1 MPSPKSASPNSRASE
16 VSSYRGLDHI
26 RKVGV
31 VGAGLIGGGWVVA
44 FLGRGYDVSVQ
55 DPSPDAVARLRA
67 QIAAAWP
74 ALESLGLAEGANPD
88 RLTFNTD
95 LATALEGVDFVQE
108 NAPERPEVK
117 VELYARLGDLVPA
130 DVIIASSTSGL
141 PVSLLQ
147 RDCRHPQ
154 RCVLGHPF
162 NPVHLM
168 PLVELGGGDLTDTAA
183 IDTASDFY
191 VAMGK
196 EPVRLHREIFGHIAN
211 RLTSA
216 MFREA
221 VSLVAQG
228 YATVADVDRA
238 IRFGPA
244 LKWAV
249 QGQFTT
255 FHTGGGDAGMEGFL
269 RHFAPGIM
277 SRWQTMSDPDLAD
290 PSLQARISSQ
300 VAEATGFRSVAD
312 IARHQDAMLLRLRQA
327 LSAELLEERPR

>member
-1 MPSPKSASPNSRASE
+1 MPSPKSASPNSRASDTGT
-16 VSSYRGLDHI
+16 YRGLDQI

-31 VGAGLIGGGWVVA
+31 VGAGLIGGGWVAA

-55 DPSPDAVARLRA
+55 DPSAAAEARLRA
-67 QIAAAWP
+67 QVEAAWP
-74 ALESLGLAEGANPD
+74 ALESLGLSPGASPD
-88 RLTFNTD
+88 RLTFHAD
-95 LATALEGVDFVQE
+95 LAIALDGVDFVQE
-108 NAPERPEVK
+108 NAPERPDVK
-117 VELYARLGDLVPA
+117 AELYARLGDLLPA

-141 PVSLLQ
+141 PISLLQ
-147 RDCRHPQ
+147 KDCRHPQ

-168 PLVELGGGDLTDTAA
+168 PLVELGGGELTDPAA
-183 IDTASDFY
+183 IDTATDFY

-196 EPVRLHREIFGHIAN
+196 EPVRLYREIVGHIAN

-221 VSLVAQG
+221 VSLVAEG

-277 SRWQTMSDPDLAD
+277 NRWRTITDPDLAD
-290 PSLQARISSQ
+290 PALQTKLTAQ
-300 VAEATGFRSVAD
+300 VIEANGHRPIAD
-312 IARHQDAMLLRLRQA
+312 IARHQDAMVLRLLRA
-327 LSAELLEERPR
+327 LSE

>member
-16 VSSYRGLDHI
+16 AGRYRGLESI
-26 RKVGV
+26 RRVGV
-31 VGAGLIGGGWVVA
+31 VGAGLIGGGWVAA

-55 DPSPDAVARLRA
+55 DPSPGTEARLRA
-67 QIAAAWP
+67 QVAAAWP
-74 ALESLGLAEGANPD
+74 ALESLGLAAGASPD
-88 RLTFNTD
+88 RLTFHTS
-95 LATALEGVDFVQE
+95 LTMALEGADFVQE

-117 VELYARLGDLVPA
+117 AALYAQLGDVLPA

-168 PLVELGGGDLTDTAA
+168 PLVELGGGEQTDPAA
-183 IDTASDFY
+183 IDTATSFY

-196 EPVRLHREIFGHIAN
+196 EPVRLDREIVGHIAN

-221 VSLVAQG
+221 VSLVAGG

-277 SRWQTMSDPDLAD
+277 NRWRTMADPDLAD
-290 PSLQARISSQ
+290 PDLQAKLTAQ
-300 VAEATGFRSVAD
+300 VAEANGHRPVAD
-312 IARHQDAMLLRLRQA
+312 IARQQDAMVLRLLQA
-327 LSAELLEERPR
+327 LAE

>member
-1 MPSPKSASPNSRASE
+1 MPSPKSANPNSRVSE
-16 VSSYRGLDHI
+16 TGTYRGLDRI
-26 RKVGV
+26 RRVGV
-31 VGAGLIGGGWVVA
+31 VGAGLIGGGWVAA

-55 DPSPDAVARLRA
+55 DPSADAEARLRA
-67 QIAAAWP
+67 QVETAWP
-74 ALESLGLAEGANPD
+74 ALESLGLAPGASPD
-88 RLTFNTD
+88 RLSLHTD
-95 LATALEGVDFVQE
+95 LATALDGVDFVQE

-117 VELYARLGDLVPA
+117 ADLYVRLGGLLPA

-147 RDCRHPQ
+147 KDCRHPQ

-168 PLVELGGGDLTDTAA
+168 PLVELGGGELTDPAA
-183 IDTASDFY
+183 IDTATDFY

-196 EPVRLHREIFGHIAN
+196 EPVRLHREIVGHIAN

-269 RHFAPGIM
+269 RHFTPGIM
-277 SRWQTMSDPDLAD
+277 NRWRTMTDPDLANPD
-290 PSLQARISSQ
+290 LQVKLTAQ
-300 VAEATGFRSVAD
+300 VAEANGHRPVAD
-312 IARHQDAMLLRLRQA
+312 IARHQDAMVLRLLQA
-327 LSAELLEERPR
+327 LAE

>member
-1 MPSPKSASPNSRASE
+1 MPSLKSASPNSRASE
-16 VSSYRGLDHI
+16 TGTYRGLDRI
-26 RKVGV
+26 RRVGV
-31 VGAGLIGGGWVVA
+31 VGAGLIGGGWVAA
-44 FLGRGYDVSVQ
+44 FLGQGYDVSVQ
-55 DPSPDAVARLRA
+55 DPSADAEARLRA
-67 QIAAAWP
+67 QVEAAWP
-74 ALESLGLAEGANPD
+74 ALESLGLAPGASPD
-88 RLTFNTD
+88 RLSLHTD
-95 LATALEGVDFVQE
+95 LATALDGVDFVQE

-117 VELYARLGDLVPA
+117 AELYARLGGLLPA

-147 RDCRHPQ
+147 KDCRHPQ

-168 PLVELGGGDLTDTAA
+168 PLVELGGGELTDPAA
-183 IDTASDFY
+183 IDTATDFY

-196 EPVRLHREIFGHIAN
+196 EPVRLHREIVGHIAN

-221 VSLVAQG
+221 VSLVAEG

-277 SRWQTMSDPDLAD
+277 NRWQTMRDPDLAD
-290 PSLQARISSQ
+290 PDLQAKLTAQ
-300 VAEATGFRSVAD
+300 VAEANGHRPVAD
-312 IARHQDAMLLRLRQA
+312 IARHQDAMVLRLLRA
-327 LSAELLEERPR
+327 LAE

>member
-1 MPSPKSASPNSRASE
+1 MPSPKSASPNSRASDTGA
-16 VSSYRGLDHI
+16 YRGLDQI

-31 VGAGLIGGGWVVA
+31 VGAGLIGGGWVAA

-55 DPSPDAVARLRA
+55 DPSADAEARLRA
-67 QIAAAWP
+67 QVEAAWP
-74 ALESLGLAEGANPD
+74 ALESLGLSPGASPD
-88 RLTFNTD
+88 RLTFHAD
-95 LATALEGVDFVQE
+95 LAIALDGVDFVQE
-108 NAPERPEVK
+108 NAPERPDVK
-117 VELYARLGDLVPA
+117 AELYARLGDLLPA

-141 PVSLLQ
+141 PISLLQ

-162 NPVHLM
+162 NPVHMM
-168 PLVELGGGDLTDTAA
+168 PLVELGGGELTDPAA
-183 IDTASDFY
+183 IDTATDFY

-196 EPVRLHREIFGHIAN
+196 EPVRLHREIVGHIAN

-221 VSLVAQG
+221 VSLVAEG

-277 SRWQTMSDPDLAD
+277 NRWRTMTDPDLAD
-290 PSLQARISSQ
+290 PALQTKLTAQ
-300 VAEATGFRSVAD
+300 VIEANGHRPIAD
-312 IARHQDAMLLRLRQA
+312 IARHQDAMVLRLLRA
-327 LSAELLEERPR
+327 LSE

>member
-1 MPSPKSASPNSRASE
+1 MPSPKSASPNSRVSE
-16 VSSYRGLDHI
+16 TGPYRGLHKI
-26 RKVGV
+26 SRVGV
-31 VGAGLIGGGWVVA
+31 VGAGLIGGGWVAA

-55 DPSPDAVARLRA
+55 DPSADAEARLRA
-67 QIAAAWP
+67 QVEAAWP
-74 ALESLGLAEGANPD
+74 ALESLGLSPGASPD
-88 RLTFNTD
+88 RLTFHAD
-95 LATALEGVDFVQE
+95 LAIALDGVDFVQE
-108 NAPERPEVK
+108 NAPERPDVK
-117 VELYARLGDLVPA
+117 AELYARLGDQLPA

-141 PVSLLQ
+141 PISLLQ
-147 RDCRHPQ
+147 KDCRHPQ

-168 PLVELGGGDLTDTAA
+168 PLVELGGGELTDPAA
-183 IDTASDFY
+183 IDTATDFY
-191 VAMGK
+191 IAMGK
-196 EPVRLHREIFGHIAN
+196 EPVRLHREIVGHIAN

-221 VSLVAQG
+221 VSLVAEG

-277 SRWQTMSDPDLAD
+277 NRWRTMKDPDLAD
-290 PSLQARISSQ
+290 PALQTKLAAQ
-300 VAEATGFRSVAD
+300 VIEANGHRPVAD
-312 IARHQDAMLLRLRQA
+312 IARHQDAMLLRLLQA
-327 LSAELLEERPR
+327 LTE

>member
-1 MPSPKSASPNSRASE
+1 M
-16 VSSYRGLDHI
+16 DQI

-31 VGAGLIGGGWVVA
+31 VGAGLIGGGWVAA

-55 DPSPDAVARLRA
+55 DPSADAEARLRA
-67 QIAAAWP
+67 QVEAAWP
-74 ALESLGLAEGANPD
+74 ALESLGLSPGASPD
-88 RLTFNTD
+88 RLTFHAD
-95 LATALEGVDFVQE
+95 LAIALDGVDFVQE
-108 NAPERPEVK
+108 NAPERPDVK
-117 VELYARLGDLVPA
+117 AELYARLGDLLPA

-141 PVSLLQ
+141 PISLLQ

-162 NPVHLM
+162 NPVHMM
-168 PLVELGGGDLTDTAA
+168 PLVELGGGELTDPAA
-183 IDTASDFY
+183 IDTATDFY

-196 EPVRLHREIFGHIAN
+196 EPVRLHREIVGHIAN

-221 VSLVAQG
+221 VSLVAEG

-277 SRWQTMSDPDLAD
+277 NRWRTMTDPDLAD
-290 PSLQARISSQ
+290 PALQTKLTAQ
-300 VAEATGFRSVAD
+300 VIEANGHRPIAD
-312 IARHQDAMLLRLRQA
+312 IARHQDAMVLRLLRA
-327 LSAELLEERPR
+327 LSE